1 MRSLGLQKLVC
12 LQETHEV
19 CMKLTGK
26 RESSISADRSPN
38 PLLFQLKQT
47 NTTTP
52 PNKQTKNPLKT
63 RELVEVRKITWTIPI
78 KGSTIYWAKYLHF
91 LCNPLEGKNVWPSV
105 GSACSSPY
113 ETEPRN
119 CLHFPILF
127 TRCILSNHL
136 LKFSF
141 KRRIKL
147 SLFYVSPK
155 NILETAD

>member
-26 RESSISADRSPN
+26 RELSISADRSPN

-63 RELVEVRKITWTIPI
+63 RELVEVRKIM
-78 KGSTIYWAKYLHF
+78 
-91 LCNPLEGKNVWPSV
+91 
-105 GSACSSPY
+105 
-113 ETEPRN
+113 
-119 CLHFPILF
+119 
-127 TRCILSNHL
+127 
-136 LKFSF
+136 
-141 KRRIKL
+141 
-147 SLFYVSPK
+147 
-155 NILETAD
+155 